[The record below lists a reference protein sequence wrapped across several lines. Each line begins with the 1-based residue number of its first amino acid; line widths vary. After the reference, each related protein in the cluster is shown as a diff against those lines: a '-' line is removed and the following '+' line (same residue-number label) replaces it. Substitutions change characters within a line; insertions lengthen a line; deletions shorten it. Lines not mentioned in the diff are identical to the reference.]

1 MEDKKW
7 IKLNKK
13 EYDSW
18 TKFKSVKS
26 STINKEE
33 QELIASLHS
42 KYHQHSYYIPCS
54 CTPRHWNQ
62 WIKDINTIY
71 ENGSRDYK

>member
-1 MEDKKW
+1 MAEKKW

-18 TKFKSVKS
+18 TQFKSVKS
-26 STINKEE
+26 SSINKEE

-42 KYHQHSYYIPCS
+42 KYHLHSYYIPCS

-71 ENGSRDYK
+71 ENGFRDYK

>member
-1 MEDKKW
+1 MADKKW

-26 STINKEE
+26 SSINKEE

-42 KYHQHSYYIPCS
+42 SIIYTH
-54 CTPRHWNQ
+54 
-62 WIKDINTIY
+62 TIY
-71 ENGSRDYK
+71 LALVPLDIGING

>member
-1 MEDKKW
+1 MADKKW

-13 EYDSW
+13 EYDAW
-18 TKFKSVKS
+18 KDFKAIKS

-42 KYHQHSYYIPCS
+42 KFFQHSYYIPCS

-62 WIKDINTIY
+62 WISDLNTIY
-71 ENGSRDYK
+71 ENGYRDYK